1 MYLPYQQDNYNYQI
15 NLTGTNMMQIKT
27 DEKRTKIILFLDN
40 DILKNKEMYVKCGD
54 KKPKLTF
61 L

>member
-1 MYLPYQQDNYNYQI
+1 
-15 NLTGTNMMQIKT
+15 MMQIKT